1 MMSQDGHPL
10 TTFEALHT
18 LAKRFA
24 DGTVNLVILIGAPC
38 LMKTETVR
46 RACQGRPC
54 LHVNA
59 KKSPIDLFRD
69 LYEYRDALVILDD
82 VEPLLDSKDG
92 QVLIRALTETTATKT
107 ISWGTRTKVVDGDG
121 TAIPKSF
128 TTKSRVFIVANTWR
142 KDGIFAAIESRG
154 NKFVFSPSWA
164 EVYTEAGTWFHQQE
178 ILDYVHANLS
188 QMKSPDVRLLLKAK
202 EMRRLAI
209 PGHNWRDVFDPC
221 MQMDGVDREIIRLL
235 KETHL
240 TQKERVAKFVKG
252 GFGDRATFF
261 RRLRKQ
267 KARTDEQIPERVI
280 VQKKSVVLPVQPVRT
295 SSGGADTLSL
305 VLR

>member
-1 MMSQDGHPL
+1 MSQDGHPL

-18 LAKRFA
+18 LASRFA
-24 DGTVNLVILIGAPC
+24 DGTVNLVILIGAPG
-38 LMKTETVR
+38 LMKTQTVT

-59 KKSPIDLFRD
+59 KKSPIDLYRD
-69 LYEYRDALVILDD
+69 LYEHRDALVILDD

-92 QVLIRALTETTATKT
+92 QVLIRALTETTTTKT
-107 ISWGTRTKVVDGDG
+107 ISWGTRTRILDSDG

-142 KDGIFAAIESRG
+142 KGGIFTAIESRG
-154 NKFVFSPSWA
+154 NKFLFSPSWS
-164 EVYTEAGTWFHQQE
+164 EVYTEAGTWFHHQE
-178 ILDYVHANLS
+178 ILDHVHANLS
-188 QMKSPDVRLLLKAK
+188 QMKSPDVRLLLKAR
-202 EMRRLAI
+202 EMRRLAL

-221 MQMDGVDREIIRLL
+221 MQMDGVDREILRLL

-240 TQKERVAKFVKG
+240 TQTERVAEFVKG

-261 RRLRKQ
+261 RRLKKQ
-267 KARTDEQIPERVI
+267 KATTGEQIPERVV
-280 VQKKSVVLPVQPVRT
+280 VQKKSVVLPVQPVQT
-295 SSGGADTLSL
+295 SSGGADTMSL
-305 VLR
+305 FLR

>member
-1 MMSQDGHPL
+1 MTQDGHPL
-10 TTFEALHT
+10 TTYEALHA
-18 LAKRFA
+18 LASRFA
-24 DGTVNLVILIGAPC
+24 DGKVNLVILVGAPG
-38 LMKTETVR
+38 LMKTQTVT
-46 RACQGRPC
+46 RACQGRPF

-59 KKSPIDLFRD
+59 KKSPIEFYRD
-69 LYEYRDALVILDD
+69 LYEHRDALVILDD

-107 ISWGTRTKVVDGDG
+107 ISWGPRTTILDSDGN
-121 TAIPKSF
+121 AIPRSF

-142 KDGIFAAIESRG
+142 VGGIFSAIESRG
-154 NKFVFSPSWA
+154 NKFLFSPAWA
-164 EVYTEAGTWFHQQE
+164 EVYVEAGNWFHQQE

-188 QMKSPDVRLLLKAK
+188 QMKAPDVRLLLKAR
-202 EMRRLAI
+202 EMRRLAL

-240 TQKERVAKFVKG
+240 TQKERVAEFEKG

-261 RRLRKQ
+261 RRLKKQ
-267 KARTDEQIPERVI
+267 RSLTAQAIPERVI

-295 SSGGADTLSL
+295 SSGGADTMSL
-305 VLR
+305 VLK

>member
-1 MMSQDGHPL
+1 MTQDGHPL
-10 TTFEALHT
+10 TTYEALHA
-18 LAKRFA
+18 LASRFA
-24 DGTVNLVILIGAPC
+24 DGKVNLVILVGAPG
-38 LMKTETVR
+38 LMKTQTVT
-46 RACQGRPC
+46 RACQGRPF

-59 KKSPIDLFRD
+59 KKSPIEFYRD
-69 LYEYRDALVILDD
+69 LYEHRDALVILDD

-92 QVLIRALTETTATKT
+92 N
-107 ISWGTRTKVVDGDG
+107 
-121 TAIPKSF
+121 AIPRSF

-142 KDGIFAAIESRG
+142 VGGIFSAIESRG
-154 NKFVFSPSWA
+154 NKFLFSPAWA
-164 EVYTEAGTWFHQQE
+164 EVYVEAGNWFHQQE

-188 QMKSPDVRLLLKAK
+188 QMKAPDVRLLLKAR
-202 EMRRLAI
+202 EMRRLAL

-240 TQKERVAKFVKG
+240 TQKERVAEFEKG

-261 RRLRKQ
+261 RRLKKQ
-267 KARTDEQIPERVI
+267 RSLTAQAIPERVI

-295 SSGGADTLSL
+295 SSGGADTMSL
-305 VLR
+305 VLK